1 MGMTMSRASPKFV
14 RWAAEDG
21 RADDLIYHLSEG
33 DPSAALK
40 SAGDDMKRCPIH
52 HAAARGHPRCVQILR
67 EAGKKVNF
75 YTRLN

>member
-1 MGMTMSRASPKFV
+1 MSMSRASPKFV

-40 SAGDDMKRCPIH
+40 SVSDDMKRCPIH
-52 HAAARGHPRCVQILR
+52 LAAARGHARCVQILR
-67 EAGKKVNF
+67 EAGKTKILLNF
-75 YTRLN
+75 TRG